1 MNINIGITI
10 TTSLMVF
17 YIQKAQNKDSLA
29 IHLKLNEIVAAH
41 KFATNRLVDL
51 ENMTEEELKII
62 QKYYIKLS
70 DFTKK
75 DENLQ
80 QTQLIHE
87 AHEQEDFKK
96 RNGLELKRKN

>member
-1 MNINIGITI
+1 MKGPALHYSESWQMNINIGITI

-41 KFATNRLVDL
+41 EFATNRLVDV

-62 QKYYIKLS
+62 QNIILNS
-70 DFTKK
+70 AILRRRTKV
-75 DENLQ
+75 
-80 QTQLIHE
+80 
-87 AHEQEDFKK
+87 FSK
-96 RNGLELKRKN
+96 RN

>member
-1 MNINIGITI
+1 MNINTGITI
-10 TTSLMVF
+10 TTFLMVF

-62 QKYYIKLS
+62 QNIISNSAILRRR
-70 DFTKK
+70 TKV
-75 DENLQ
+75 
-80 QTQLIHE
+80 
-87 AHEQEDFKK
+87 FSK
-96 RNGLELKRKN
+96 RN